1 MAKTIEEN
9 APVILSTLVNQE
21 PDKMGH
27 HLLSAKG
34 LQEATKLSPAEIND
48 AVSILEDSGYVET
61 LKALGSAPFLF
72 VVVTLTSRGKYEYER
87 LSKETKETKV
97 QAKQIS
103 IPVSPVG
110 SPFGFTDGDWEFVS
124 GRKSESKKIHVVFG
138 FQFESEF
145 YNTEMLKQNVK
156 SMFDK
161 ALEKYNETPGAI
173 QVELNFI
180 PLRAGYGEHLF
191 NEIARDIISADIAV
205 FEASD
210 LNPNVMIEMGVA
222 LTWGVRVLPI
232 KEKSSPESPSDIS
245 GQTWAKYENS
255 ASKFEDLD
263 HERKLISMVERAAR
277 KKIG

>member
-1 MAKTIEEN
+1 MDKTIEEN
-9 APVILSTLVNQE
+9 ASIILTTLVNQQ
-21 PDKMGH
+21 PDRMGQH
-27 HLLSAKG
+27 SLPAKE

-48 AVSILEDSGYVET
+48 AISILEDSGYVET

-72 VVVTLTSRGKYEYER
+72 VVVTLTARGKYEYQR
-87 LSKETKETKV
+87 LSKETKETEV

-110 SPFGFTDGDWEFVS
+110 SPFGFTDGDWEFVT

-138 FQFESEF
+138 FKFESKF
-145 YNTEMLKQNVK
+145 YDTEKLKQNVK
-156 SMFDK
+156 NMFEN
-161 ALEKYNETPGAI
+161 ALEKYNEIQGAI

-180 PLRAGYGEHLF
+180 PLKAGYGEHLF
-191 NEIARDIISADIAV
+191 NEIARDVISADIAV

-255 ASKFEDLD
+255 ASKFEDSD
-263 HERKLISMVERAAR
+263 HEKKLIRMVERAAR